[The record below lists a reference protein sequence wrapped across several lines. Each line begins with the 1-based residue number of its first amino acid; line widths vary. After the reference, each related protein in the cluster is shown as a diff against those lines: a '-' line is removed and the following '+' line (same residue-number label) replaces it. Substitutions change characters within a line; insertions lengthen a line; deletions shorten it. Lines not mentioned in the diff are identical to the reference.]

1 MDERI
6 AVLLGKLHGVFA
18 RLVVHV
24 AIEHDLG
31 SVAFGALDLDERR
44 RRGHDNDG
52 TRPGARGGK
61 CHALRMVARARGD
74 DTALQLFGRERAD
87 LIVGAAHLVG
97 ACTLHVLGLEEHAV
111 ARCLAKMRALN
122 ELGLLR
128 DFLDLLGGLLEGV
141 EREHLRHRRFLLWH
155 HC

>member
-1 MDERI
+1 M
-6 AVLLGKLHGVFA
+6 
-18 RLVVHV
+18 
-24 AIEHDLG
+24 
-31 SVAFGALDLDERR
+31 
-44 RRGHDNDG
+44 
-52 TRPGARGGK
+52 P
-61 CHALRMVARARGD
+61 LRMVARARGD
-74 DTALQLFGRERAD
+74 NTALQLLGRERAD

-97 ACTLHVLGLEEHAV
+97 ACTLHVFGLEEHAV
-111 ARCLAKMRALN
+111 ARCLAKMRALH